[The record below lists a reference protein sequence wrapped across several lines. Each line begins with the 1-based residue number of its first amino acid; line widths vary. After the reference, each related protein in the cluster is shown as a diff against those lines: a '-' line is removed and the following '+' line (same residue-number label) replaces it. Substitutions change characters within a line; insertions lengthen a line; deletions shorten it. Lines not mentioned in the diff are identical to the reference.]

1 MMSGGAALF
10 AAIRRVSHSDRG
22 SYRCEYSVIF
32 GRSEEVTVQN
42 VPIGV
47 LAGVNIASYFGE

>member
-1 MMSGGAALF
+1 MRQFAVCDIPIWGA
-10 AAIRRVSHSDRG
+10 
-22 SYRCEYSVIF
+22 YRCKYSVIF

-47 LAGVNIASYFGE
+47 LAGVSIASYFGE